1 MNMLELSIVVPTFN
15 EKENVKELLARLQRT
30 LIGVNWE
37 VTFVDD
43 DSPDGTAEIIR
54 EIACSTPNVRC
65 LQRIGKRGLSEAVIE
80 GILAT
85 AAPYVVVMD
94 ADLQHDESILPKM
107 LHEAKSRQLDVVI
120 GSRYCNGGSTGGWD
134 KKRATMSRFA
144 TAISRLI
151 VTSKLSD
158 PMSGFFLVR
167 REAFM
172 RAVKRLSGEG
182 YKILIDLFASSPR
195 ALKFSEIP
203 YTFRERFA
211 GESKL
216 DTAVLWEYL
225 TLIIDK
231 MLGRIIPLRFILF
244 SGVGASGLIV
254 HFSVLWALHRI
265 ANIEFSSAQ
274 IAATLVAMTSNY
286 TFNNLITYRDCRRT
300 GTKFFTGLATFYLA
314 CGIGAVANVSIASY
328 VFKHEYGWL
337 LAGLSGVLVST
348 VWNYVVTS
356 VFTWRKGR

>member
-1 MNMLELSIVVPTFN
+1 MLELSLVVPTFN
-15 EKENVKELLARLQRT
+15 EKDNVKELLARLQKI
-30 LIGVNWE
+30 LADIHWE
-37 VTFVDD
+37 IIFVDD
-43 DSPDGTAEIIR
+43 DSPDGTAEVIR
-54 EIACSTPNVRC
+54 EIACVTPNVRC

-80 GILAT
+80 GVLAT

-94 ADLQHDESILPKM
+94 ADLQHDESILPDM
-107 LHEAKSRQLDVVI
+107 LREATSRELDVVI
-120 GSRYCNGGSTGGWD
+120 GSRYCSGGSTGDWD
-134 KKRATMSRFA
+134 KTRATMSHLA
-144 TAISRLI
+144 TVMSRLI

-158 PMSGFFLVR
+158 PMSGFFLVSR
-167 REAFM
+167 AAFM
-172 RAVKRLSGEG
+172 RSVKQLSGEG
-182 YKILIDLFASSPR
+182 YKILLDLFASSPTP
-195 ALKFSEIP
+195 LKFSEIP

-225 TLIIDK
+225 TLIVDK
-231 MLGRIIPLRFILF
+231 MLGRVIPLRFILF

-254 HFSVLWALHRI
+254 HFSVLWILHRI
-265 ANIEFSSAQ
+265 AGIEFPSAQ

-286 TFNNLITYRDCRRT
+286 IFNNLITYRDCRRT
-300 GTKFFTGLATFYLA
+300 GAKFFSGLATFYLA
-314 CGIGAVANVSIASY
+314 CGIGAIANVSIASY

-356 VFTWRKGR
+356 VFTWKKSR